1 MGMSEMAEQT
11 KTSQEPSMEEILSSI
26 RRIIADEDTTEP
38 PAPARAAAPASAP
51 PTSAAVEEDEVL
63 ELTQVVEPPRA
74 EQQRPEPPPPPPPP
88 AAARPAAPEWQ
99 PRAEPP
105 PRSQPMAS
113 EAANSLISPSA
124 ANASAQALAKL
135 ARVGAADPREAG
147 GGLGELTVEKLL
159 RNLLTPLLKDWLDQN
174 LPAVVERVV
183 EQEVKK
189 LARRAELL

>member
-38 PAPARAAAPASAP
+38 PATARAAAP
-51 PTSAAVEEDEVL
+51 AAVEEDEVL
-63 ELTQVVEPPRA
+63 ELTQVVEPQRA
-74 EQQRPEPPPPPPPP
+74 EQQRSEPPPP
-88 AAARPAAPEWQ
+88 ATAVRPAAPEWQ
-99 PRAEPP
+99 PRAEPS

-135 ARVGAADPREAG
+135 ARVGAADPRETG
-147 GGLGELTVEKLL
+147 GGLGELTVERLL
-159 RNLLTPLLKDWLDQN
+159 RALLTPLLKDWLDQN

>member
-1 MGMSEMAEQT
+1 MGMSEMAEQM

-38 PAPARAAAPASAP
+38 PAPARAAAPAPATPAP
-51 PTSAAVEEDEVL
+51 AAVGEDEVL
-63 ELTQVVEPPRA
+63 ELTHVVEPPRA
-74 EQQRPEPPPPPPPP
+74 EQQRPEPPPPPT
-88 AAARPAAPEWQ
+88 AARPAAPEWQ

-135 ARVGAADPREAG
+135 ARVGTADPRET

-159 RNLLTPLLKDWLDQN
+159 RDLLTPLLKDWLDQN